1 MNITGIDLNLL
12 PIFDALMIERSV
24 TRAAERVGL
33 SQPAVSNAL
42 SRLRGHFGD
51 RLFVK
56 ARKAMV
62 PTPRALELAPDIQ
75 DALARARSA
84 FQRPAF
90 RPETCVKTFRLAT
103 TDEVELALIPA
114 LIKKLNS
121 VAPGISIGCTRLQGI
136 LRVPEV
142 DLHSGALDGAIGL
155 FPHPISV
162 ESGRFAS
169 ELYRARYVCVAR
181 AGHPVLKSR
190 LTLKQFCKLDH
201 VVTYYPGEGPGLI
214 DRLLAPKGYKRNIKL
229 SLPHFLTVP
238 FVVAG
243 SDLIATVPAVVA
255 KALCGALQL
264 RSFKCPV
271 AIPPLTV
278 SLVWHSRTHEDSAH
292 KWFRDFIV
300 GTSRVIA
307 GNLTKVS
314 TRYVWPTCDPS

>member
-1 MNITGIDLNLL
+1 MNISGINLNLL

-24 TRAAERVGL
+24 TRAAARVGL
-33 SQPAVSNAL
+33 SQPALSNAL
-42 SRLRGHFGD
+42 ARLRGHFSD

-75 DALARARSA
+75 DALTRARSA

-90 RPETCVKTFRLAT
+90 RPETCVRTFRVAT
-103 TDEVELALIPA
+103 TDEVELALLPT
-114 LIKKLNS
+114 LIQRLS
-121 VAPGISIGCTRLQGI
+121 AVAPGVSISCTRLQGI

-169 ELYRARYVCVAR
+169 ELYRARYVCLAR
-181 AGHPVLKSR
+181 VGHTLLKSR
-190 LTLKQFCKLDH
+190 LTLKQFCKLEH

-214 DRLLAPKGYKRNIKL
+214 DRLLASKGYKRNIKL
-229 SLPHFLTVP
+229 SLPHFLPVP

-255 KALCGALQL
+255 KALCEVLQL
-264 RSFKCPV
+264 RCFKCPV

-278 SLVWHSRTHEDSAH
+278 SLVWHARTHEDAAH

-300 GTSRVIA
+300 DASQA
-307 GNLTKVS
+307 LAKH
-314 TRYVWPTCDPS
+314 